1 MAPKMGISKRLK
13 SLEHTTH
20 YADPESE
27 SSFSVAGLGVASLA
41 LEYEFRRNSLEFI
54 VHSVLVRF
62 S

>member
-1 MAPKMGISKRLK
+1 MAPNMGILKKFK
-13 SLEHTTH
+13 SLEYTTH

-27 SSFSVAGLGVASLA
+27 SSSSVASPGVASLA
-41 LEYEFRRNSLEFI
+41 LENEFRHNSLEFI